1 MASVGPM
8 QFHQL
13 RNGIVV
19 NVSDPHRNHDPLLHD
34 ESLVRRARQMYGELC
49 QFIPFGCH
57 ARSRLSNHRM
67 EACTRTNCTPTIIT

>member
-1 MASVGPM
+1 
-8 QFHQL
+8 
-13 RNGIVV
+13 
-19 NVSDPHRNHDPLLHD
+19 LHD